1 MSVEMIIYALVGLA
15 LLFLIIKLLKWPIKI
30 LINGIIGI
38 VLLYV
43 ANYIGEYF
51 NFYITINP
59 ITALIAG
66 FLGIPGVIFLVIF
79 QFYNLKAWMLVK
91 EIGNLHLYEDSLNL
105 YRREL
110 EDFLNCRKRKA
121 SAYYILF
128 KMIKI
133 VTKLKNKLG
142 CKHYIRLHPLYINDT
157 LI

>member
-1 MSVEMIIYALVGLA
+1 M
-15 LLFLIIKLLKWPIKI
+15 LF
-30 LINGIIGI
+30 
-38 VLLYV
+38 
-43 ANYIGEYF
+43 
-51 NFYITINP
+51 
-59 ITALIAG
+59 
-66 FLGIPGVIFLVIF
+66 
-79 QFYNLKAWMLVK
+79 K

-128 KMIKI
+128 KMIKT